1 MNIRQTV
8 VFSCVALS
16 GMGVADAFAADAP
29 LFAAFKQFCADT
41 QAKPDAVKAAALA
54 ASSKAVGT
62 VATNKKAPA
71 SATGK
76 SWGLVFQG
84 HHLTVTSGT
93 LHTPAAGNMP
103 PTNSVTCAIT
113 DSDGDN
119 AGASA
124 IGAWAGVPASVEVSG
139 IFGTYVYQEKNGKHV
154 AVKAP
159 ETAAKDPQ
167 GLWNLTLSQVGKLT
181 AVNLAHVTAASH

>member
-1 MNIRQTV
+1 MRISQAVLFT
-8 VFSCVALS
+8 CVALS
-16 GMGVADAFAADAP
+16 GTGVANAFAADPP

-54 ASSKAVGT
+54 ARSKSVGS
-62 VATNKKAPA
+62 VATNKKAQA
-71 SATGK
+71 SAAGN
-76 SWGLVFQG
+76 SWSMVFQG

-93 LHTPAAGNMP
+93 LHAPATGKMP
-103 PTNSVTCAIT
+103 QTDSVTCAIT

-124 IGAWAGVPASVEVSG
+124 IGTWAGVPPSAEVKG
-139 IFGTYVYQEKNGKHV
+139 IFGTYVYQEKNGV
-154 AVKAP
+154 RVPVKLP
-159 ETAAKDPQ
+159 ETAVKDPE

-181 AVNLAHVTAASH
+181 AVNLAHVIAASR